1 MGRVDVPGPVG
12 SRVRTGRWGP
22 LARAVRVLGAL
33 ALVSSGASAQTAVIN
48 GTVRDAETGV
58 PVEGA
63 SVQVRGTLLTTVTN
77 AQGQFALSGV
87 PTTPHTVRVIAIG
100 YAADS
105 IPGLTLT
112 AGETRVVA
120 ISMHRTPLDL
130 QEIIVTAS
138 RLSERRAESPASV
151 SVLPFSEILS
161 RNVTFLNKALEFV
174 PGVTFNG
181 PDQIDIRGSTGFAR
195 GVGSRVLMLV
205 DGHPALSADGG
216 EINFRALPVIDLART
231 EVVKGAYSAL
241 YGSNALGGVV
251 NLITT
256 PVDDRP
262 TTAARATVAA
272 YDVPSGY
279 RWNNGLL
286 NSQGL
291 EVQHARQVGPVGAR
305 AYVGYQG
312 TDGYTQNGQNHIW
325 MTRLKLQSRPTAAHQ
340 WDAFALYTN
349 EKSQEFLT
357 WRADSVPY
365 EVSPEFLGDYAR
377 DQVFLSGAT
386 VAAIATAKTL
396 LKLSPFLTWN
406 SSQNYFT
413 ANQDQHAAI
422 KPGMTVALTR
432 VLSPRNS
439 FTVGVDGAYT
449 AVSSNFI
456 GSPRIVDAS
465 VFVQDEA
472 RISGKLRG
480 EAGLRAD
487 YHDASTALSEF
498 ALSPKIGAALQL
510 SRAVTLRSSI
520 GAGYRAPSAIEQ
532 FVNTF
537 QFGFQVLPNPSLQ
550 GERAWSAE
558 VGTSAVLWNRL
569 QVDAAV
575 FGSRYY
581 NLIGPAA
588 ISGVTP
594 LAFQF
599 QNVSN
604 ARVIGI
610 DVGANATINA
620 RWLNVAATVLYL
632 DSEDLDTGRPL
643 PYRSKFNLTGT
654 VTTLQGRAGVDVRYR
669 TVSEAVLAFPLDPRQ
684 NILVFDLR
692 LEQRLVG
699 VLWQLR
705 VSNLFNTFYTDV
717 LERNPGAP
725 RMIGLTAVYGL

>member
-1 MGRVDVPGPVG
+1 MGK
-12 SRVRTGRWGP
+12 GR
-22 LARAVRVLGAL
+22 GAPL
-33 ALVSSGASAQTAVIN
+33 ALVVLAVGAMLLVATGASAQTAAIN

-58 PVEGA
+58 AVEGA
-63 SVQVRGTLLTTVTN
+63 SVQVRGTLLSTVTN
-77 AQGQFALSGV
+77 GQGQFSLSGV
-87 PTTPHTVRVIAIG
+87 PTSPHTIRVIAIG

-112 AGETRVVA
+112 AGETRALA

-138 RLSERRAESPASV
+138 RLSERRAETPASV
-151 SVLPFSEILS
+151 AVLPFSEILS
-161 RNVTFLNKALEFV
+161 RNVTFLNRALEFV

-181 PDQIDIRGSTGFAR
+181 PDQMDIRGSTGFAR

-205 DGHPALSADGG
+205 DGHPALTADGG

-256 PVDDRP
+256 PVEEKP
-262 TTAARATVAA
+262 TTAARANFAA
-272 YDVPSGY
+272 YDVPEGY
-279 RWNNGLL
+279 RWNDGLL

-291 EVQHARQVGPVGAR
+291 ELQHGRQLGPMAAR

-325 MTRLKLQSRPTAAHQ
+325 MTRLKFQSLPTAAHQ

-357 WRADSVPY
+357 WRADSLPY
-365 EVSPEFLGDYAR
+365 EVSPQFLGDYAR

-386 VAAIATAKTL
+386 VAAVSTANTL
-396 LKLSPFLTWN
+396 LKFSPFLTWN
-406 SSQNYFT
+406 SSQNHFT
-413 ANQDQHAAI
+413 ENQDHHAAI
-422 KPGMTVALTR
+422 KPGMVVALTR
-432 VLSPRNS
+432 AISPKNS
-439 FTVGVDGAYT
+439 LTAGVDGAYT
-449 AVSSNFI
+449 SVSSNFI
-456 GSPRIVDAS
+456 GSPHIVDAAM
-465 VFVQDEA
+465 FLQDEA
-472 RISGKLRG
+472 RFSGNLRG

-487 YHDASTALSEF
+487 YHNANTALSEF
-498 ALSPKIGAALQL
+498 VVSPKIGASLRL
-510 SRAVTLRSSI
+510 SHAVTMRSSI

-550 GERAWSAE
+550 GERSWSAE
-558 VGTSAVLWNRL
+558 VGTNAVLWNKV
-569 QVDAAV
+569 QIDAAV

-581 NLIGPAA
+581 NLIGPSA
-588 ISGVTP
+588 ISGVIP
-594 LAFQF
+594 LTFQF
-599 QNVSN
+599 QNISN
-604 ARVIGI
+604 ARVLGI
-610 DVGANATINA
+610 DVGANATINP
-620 RWLNVAATVLYL
+620 RWLNLAATFLYL
-632 DSEDLDTGRPL
+632 NSEDLDTGRPL
-643 PYRSKFNLTGT
+643 PYRSKFNVTGT
-654 VTTLQGRAGVDVRYR
+654 VTTLQGRAGVDVHYR
-669 TVSEAVLAFPLDPRQ
+669 TVAEEVLAFPLDPRQ
-684 NILVFDLR
+684 NILVFDVR

-699 VLWQLR
+699 VLWQLK

>member
-1 MGRVDVPGPVG
+1 MGK
-12 SRVRTGRWGP
+12 GR
-22 LARAVRVLGAL
+22 GAPL
-33 ALVSSGASAQTAVIN
+33 ALVVLAVGAMLLVATGASAQTAAIN
-48 GTVRDAETGV
+48 GIVRDAETGV
-58 PVEGA
+58 AVEGA
-63 SVQVRGTLLTTVTN
+63 SVQVRGTLLSTVTN
-77 AQGQFALSGV
+77 GQGQFSLSGV
-87 PTTPHTVRVIAIG
+87 PTSPHTIRVIAIG

-112 AGETRVVA
+112 AGETRALA

-138 RLSERRAESPASV
+138 RLSERRAETPASV
-151 SVLPFSEILS
+151 AVLPFSEILS
-161 RNVTFLNKALEFV
+161 RNVTFLNRALEFV

-181 PDQIDIRGSTGFAR
+181 PDQMDIRGSTGFAR

-205 DGHPALSADGG
+205 DGHPALTADGG

-256 PVDDRP
+256 PVDSRP
-262 TTAARATVAA
+262 TTAARANFAA

-279 RWNNGLL
+279 RWNDGLL

-291 EVQHARQVGPVGAR
+291 ELQHGRQLGPVGAR
-305 AYVGYQG
+305 AYLGYQG

-325 MTRLKLQSRPTAAHQ
+325 MTRLKFQSKPTAAHQ

-357 WRADSVPY
+357 WRADSLPY
-365 EVSPEFLGDYAR
+365 EVSPQFLGDYAR

-386 VAAIATAKTL
+386 VAAVSTANTL
-396 LKLSPFLTWN
+396 LKFSPFLTWN
-406 SSQNYFT
+406 SSQNHFT
-413 ANQDQHAAI
+413 ENQDHHAAI
-422 KPGMTVALTR
+422 KPGMVVALTR
-432 VLSPRNS
+432 AISPKNS
-439 FTVGVDGAYT
+439 LTAGVDGAYT
-449 AVSSNFI
+449 SVSSNFI
-456 GSPRIVDAS
+456 GSPHIVDAAM
-465 VFVQDEA
+465 FLQDEA
-472 RISGKLRG
+472 RFSGNLRG

-487 YHDASTALSEF
+487 YHNANTALSEF
-498 ALSPKIGAALQL
+498 VVSPKIGASLRL
-510 SRAVTLRSSI
+510 SHAVTMRSSI

-550 GERAWSAE
+550 GERSWSAE
-558 VGTSAVLWNRL
+558 VGTNAVLWNKV
-569 QVDAAV
+569 QIDAAV

-581 NLIGPAA
+581 NLIGPSA
-588 ISGVTP
+588 ISGVIP
-594 LAFQF
+594 LTFQF
-599 QNVSN
+599 QNISN
-604 ARVIGI
+604 ARVLGI
-610 DVGANATINA
+610 DVGANATINP
-620 RWLNVAATVLYL
+620 RWLNLAATFLYL
-632 DSEDLDTGRPL
+632 NSEDLDTGRPL
-643 PYRSKFNLTGT
+643 PYRSKFNVTGT
-654 VTTLQGRAGVDVRYR
+654 VTTLQGRAGVDVHYR
-669 TVSEAVLAFPLDPRQ
+669 TVAEEVLAFPLDPRQ
-684 NILVFDLR
+684 NILVFDVR

-699 VLWQLR
+699 VLWQLK